1 MPLSFI
7 DFISQAH
14 EAFRPEDSAAKR
26 WDMANML
33 MKRLGGTALN
43 IGAIQ
48 IDKTEP
54 TWMLSSMS
62 ADWLHKYVND
72 GLYKTDPFI
81 PMLKTRNTPIE
92 LNTSL
97 RKATQPLNAQ
107 LFEAGY
113 HFLYGLPFSGSDLS
127 ERKIVTYC
135 SDLPR
140 AELVAR
146 GYLDR
151 IRILAAILVT
161 QVYPLD
167 SGAPMP
173 DQYFSQNPLSRREA
187 ESLTLLAQGLRNQ
200 RISEALGVAEVT
212 VRKHINAARKKLGA
226 LTREQAVAIALQH
239 GFIRLGIA
247 HGSEF

>member
-1 MPLSFI
+1 MRRSFAE
-7 DFISQAH
+7 FITETH
-14 EAFRPEDSAAKR
+14 EAFNPDDSAAQR
-26 WDMANML
+26 WDTANRL
-33 MKRLGGTALN
+33 IKRLGGTALN

-48 IDKTEP
+48 IDNTEP

-62 ADWLHKYVND
+62 AYWLYRYVND
-72 GLYKTDPFI
+72 GLYQIDPFI

-92 LNTSL
+92 LDTST
-97 RKATQPLNAQ
+97 RNPAQPLNAD

-113 HFLYGLPFSGSDLS
+113 SFLYGLPFSGADLS

-135 SDLPR
+135 SDLSR

-146 GYLDR
+146 GYLER

-167 SGAPMP
+167 SLALMP
-173 DQYFSQNPLSRREA
+173 DQYFSQNPLSQREA

-200 RISEALGVAEVT
+200 RIAEALGVAEVT
-212 VRKHINAARKKLGA
+212 VRKHINAARIKLSA

-239 GFIRLGIA
+239 GFIRLGIV
-247 HGSEF
+247 SDI